1 MLRAKYCWKDSK
13 KMLPLPLFKASDM
26 NPANY
31 VLITGSSTGLG
42 KAFAVECARRGKNIL
57 LVSLPGEGLE
67 ELADQI
73 NRQYRVETAFF
84 EVDLTEEDAV
94 HRLVAW
100 ALERFRIDMLINNA
114 GFGGSMKLDK
124 TPLEYLDKMIKLN
137 VRATSLLS
145 YLLIPELKSHP
156 QAYILNVSSTIAF
169 NPVAYKT
176 FYPGSKAYVYFLSRG
191 LNFEL
196 KGSGTHVSVLLAGP
210 MKTNAFVTDSIE
222 KQGWKAKFITLEP
235 EAMAKA
241 AIDGLL
247 RNQHVIIP
255 GWANKLSVFLS
266 RLVPDA
272 IRLPAV
278 SRSILDEIEK
288 KERSV

>member
-1 MLRAKYCWKDSK
+1 MDTAKY
-13 KMLPLPLFKASDM
+13 A
-26 NPANY
+26 
-31 VLITGSSTGLG
+31 LITGASTGLG
-42 KAFAVECARRGKNIL
+42 KAFALECARRGKNVL

-67 ELADQI
+67 NLVRQI
-73 NRQYRVETAFF
+73 GHQYNVETAFF

-94 HRLVAW
+94 HRLTAW

-114 GFGGSMKLDK
+114 GFGGSMKLEK

-145 YLLIPELKSHP
+145 YMLIPELKSHP
-156 QAYILNVSSTIAF
+156 RAYILNVSSTIAF

-191 LNFEL
+191 LNYEL
-196 KGSGTHVSVLLAGP
+196 KGSGTQVSVLLAGP
-210 MKTNAFVTDSIE
+210 MKTNAFVTDSIN
-222 KQGWKAKFITLEP
+222 KQGWRAKFITLEP
-235 EAMAKA
+235 EAMAKT
-241 AIDGLL
+241 AIEELL
-247 RNQHVIIP
+247 KNREVIIP

-266 RLVPDA
+266 KLVPGA

-278 SRSILDEIEK
+278 SKSILDEIEK
-288 KERSV
+288 KERSI

>member
-1 MLRAKYCWKDSK
+1 MS
-13 KMLPLPLFKASDM
+13 S
-26 NPANY
+26 ANFA
-31 VLITGSSTGLG
+31 LITGSSAGLG
-42 KAFAVECARRGKNIL
+42 KAFALECARRGKNIL
-57 LVSLPGEGLE
+57 LVALPGEGLE

-73 NRQYRVETAFF
+73 KRQYSVETAFF

-94 HRLVAW
+94 HRLSAW

-124 TPLEYLDKMIKLN
+124 TPLEYLDNMIKLN

-145 YLLIPELKSHP
+145 YLLLPELKSHS
-156 QAYILNVSSTIAF
+156 QAHILNVSSTIAF

-191 LNFEL
+191 MNYEL
-196 KGSGTHVSVLLAGP
+196 KDTGIHVSVLLAGP
-210 MKTNAFVTDSIE
+210 MKTNAFVTDSIN
-222 KQGWKAKFITLEP
+222 KQGWRAKFITLEP
-235 EAMAKA
+235 EAMAQT
-241 AIDGLL
+241 AIGELL
-247 RNQHVIIP
+247 KNRDVIIP

-266 RLVPDA
+266 KLVPDS

-278 SRSILDEIEK
+278 SKSILDEIEK
-288 KERSV
+288 KERSI